1 MQLVKLVRDGAL
13 GARTALMREPYK
25 DGDGKNCGIA
35 MLTQDEIDFLVDN
48 AYKHNCQIA
57 IHAIGD
63 KGMDMV
69 MEAIEKARKN
79 NPGCGKGR
87 DGIIHCQI
95 MNPDQY
101 EKMKEMDLIG
111 YIQPIFLNYDYKI
124 LVDRVGEEKAATSY
138 GWKTMFDMGIPA
150 CGGSDCPVEDMNIL
164 QNIHCAVT
172 RKGNDLN
179 PPGGW
184 QPEQDL
190 TVEQAVSLFTT
201 QAAYAAWREDWAGS
215 IKAGK
220 SADFV
225 VIDKDIF
232 SIEPDDIL
240 KTNVERT
247 YVKGTCEY
255 CAE

>member
-1 MQLVKLVRDGAL
+1 
-13 GARTALMREPYK
+13 
-25 DGDGKNCGIA
+25 
-35 MLTQDEIDFLVDN
+35 
-48 AYKHNCQIA
+48 
-57 IHAIGD
+57 
-63 KGMDMV
+63 
-69 MEAIEKARKN
+69 
-79 NPGCGKGR
+79 
-87 DGIIHCQI
+87 
-95 MNPDQY
+95 
-101 EKMKEMDLIG
+101 
-111 YIQPIFLNYDYKI
+111 
-124 LVDRVGEEKAATSY
+124 
-138 GWKTMFDMGIPA
+138 
-150 CGGSDCPVEDMNIL
+150 
-164 QNIHCAVT
+164 
-172 RKGNDLN
+172 GNDLN

-232 SIEPDDIL
+232 AIEPDDIL